1 LVVVHKPSLPKWK
14 SSIDAK
20 SKDETIIKLITMV
33 YLKYLFFWNGRV
45 LFFTVNSTMSF
56 SQVKK
61 LEMRRVL
68 TSPSPRRSLDASSDL
83 SNENRHN
90 FYVSIKSN
98 WNFASVIQTLFPMEL
113 AGHGQEPAQIRPRR
127 YLGFFFIFLIIF
139 EFLS

>member
-1 LVVVHKPSLPKWK
+1 LGRDGLWTSTNPCSSST

-20 SKDETIIKLITMV
+20 SKDETIIKLNTLV

-45 LFFTVNSTMSF
+45 HFFTVNSRMSF

-61 LEMRRVL
+61 LDVSRVL

-90 FYVSIKSN
+90 FYVSVRSN
-98 WNFASVIQTLFPMEL
+98 
-113 AGHGQEPAQIRPRR
+113 
-127 YLGFFFIFLIIF
+127 
-139 EFLS
+139 